1 MATKNTAAEI
11 PAMKENFAEL
21 FNEMF
26 GEDKG
31 LEELEREEQG
41 YRRRELVRGREG
53 VYGSYGRLISCLI
66 YIKQETY
73 TSNLNGCQYCIEK
86 CC

>member
-31 LEELEREEQG
+31 LE
-41 YRRRELVRGREG
+41 
-53 VYGSYGRLISCLI
+53 GSVVKEPSSLCPTILRQS
-66 YIKQETY
+66 
-73 TSNLNGCQYCIEK
+73 TSV
-86 CC
+86 

>member
-31 LEELEREEQG
+31 LEELERKEQG
-41 YRRRELVRGREG
+41 YRRKGLVRG
-53 VYGSYGRLISCLI
+53 
-66 YIKQETY
+66 
-73 TSNLNGCQYCIEK
+73 
-86 CC
+86 